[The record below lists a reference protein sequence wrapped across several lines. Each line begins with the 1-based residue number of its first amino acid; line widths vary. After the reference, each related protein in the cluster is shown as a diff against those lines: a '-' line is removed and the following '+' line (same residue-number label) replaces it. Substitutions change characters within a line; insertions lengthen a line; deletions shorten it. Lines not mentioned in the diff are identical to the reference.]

1 MDYLT
6 ETRKKYVIE
15 RYYRGYTVKEL
26 ARTFN
31 VSKWQIY
38 CELGANLLFPHERKQ
53 LNRYRDLRRKRLK
66 RVIANFRGRLRK

>member
-6 ETRKKYVIE
+6 ETRQKYAIE
-15 RYYRGYTVKEL
+15 RYYRGYTVSEL

-38 CELGANLLFPHERKQ
+38 LDLGANLLFPHERKR
-53 LNRYRDLRRKRLK
+53 LRELRDLRRKKLK
-66 RVIANFRGRLRK
+66 KVIANFRGRLRK